1 MSGRLTI
8 WIDGR
13 EALPVRAIPYVTGW
27 RYSPDVVAESLA
39 RATAAPFEKL
49 RSLVAYHRPASK
61 PLPVMPHEWNA
72 VVVQVKGFEAGLHE
86 LRPDIEAADD
96 HVGIAAWEK
105 GAALKLPAGVFVWLD
120 EFLREREADHKRTPD
135 DRPVILAPMLDA
147 DTRAAVLEGFE
158 DCPRRGPDADRAM
171 IGYADF
177 VAICHV
183 DDPANFGGFR
193 VEANGLYVDLP
204 SADAT
209 LTLEE
214 RAVVTWHPTGQYD
227 KPALPLPCTLGQL
240 RAFLPDAGMAG
251 SIDEEAVDAVLPND
265 KEAVLYN
272 NICRCLA
279 GYWGKSWR
287 ELPYEQRQAWRKA
300 LVFDFEESDA
310 GRRWDS
316 YDLTQRQGVAEA
328 YDAGHDPAR
337 EGARKIGWFDATM
350 NAAMW
355 LKRASVK
362 PDEAAMLLWRLD
374 PLERDWQGNAPD
386 PERTYVDGN
395 EASPGHYRAL
405 KRAFED
411 VAETDPKPR
420 ALLDWREVAKREG
433 LRYHEWIDEYVQA
446 QIEESPTDAGSG
458 GDAAKVGAGTTAAT
472 PTLTEIRIAA
482 IVETATQLKY
492 DPLSVATGGKA
503 IIEAE
508 CLDKLKG
515 APHRF
520 TADTFK
526 KAWQAAR
533 NAGRID
539 VENVKIYRGQ

>member
-13 EALPVRAIPYVTGW
+13 EAMPVRAIPYVTGW

-39 RATAAPFEKL
+39 RVTAAPFEKL
-49 RSLVAYHRPASK
+49 RNLVAYHRPAGK
-61 PLPVMPHEWNA
+61 ALLVMASEWTA
-72 VVVQVKGFEAGLHE
+72 VMAEVKGFEAE
-86 LRPDIEAADD
+86 LREQRPDVDAIDD
-96 HVGIAAWEK
+96 HAGYAVWRK

-135 DRPVILAPMLDA
+135 DRPVILTPMLDA

-193 VEANGLYVDLP
+193 VESNGLYVDLP
-204 SADAT
+204 PTDAI
-209 LTLEE
+209 LTPEE
-214 RAVVTWHPTGQYD
+214 RAAVTWHPTGQYD

-240 RAFLPDAGMAG
+240 RAFLPDAGLLG
-251 SIDEEAVDAVLPND
+251 CLDEEAVGAVLPND
-265 KEAVLYN
+265 KEAATYK
-272 NICRCLA
+272 NICHCLA
-279 GYWGKSWR
+279 DYWGKSWH
-287 ELPYEQRQAWRKA
+287 ELPGEQRQAWRKA

-310 GRRWDS
+310 GRRWDG

-362 PDEAAMLLWRLD
+362 PDEAAMLLCRLD
-374 PLERDWQGNAPD
+374 PLSEKD
-386 PERTYVDGN
+386 PERIYVDDDK
-395 EASPGHYRAL
+395 ASPDRYRL
-405 KRAFED
+405 LRRVFLD

-420 ALLDWREVAKREG
+420 TLLDWRDVAKREG

-446 QIEESPTDAGSG
+446 QIEELPADAGS
-458 GDAAKVGAGTTAAT
+458 AAKVGAGTTAAIEEPET
-472 PTLTEIRIAA
+472 KNWILLIQAEAARRWKLLREAGANPTKNNIKDDLAKWCRES
-482 IVETATQLKY
+482 
-492 DPLSVATGGKA
+492 SVATDGG
-503 IIEAE
+503 INPTAE
-508 CLDKLKG
+508 Y
-515 APHRF
+515 
-520 TADTFK
+520 
-526 KAWQAAR
+526 
-533 NAGRID
+533 
-539 VENVKIYRGQ
+539 IYRHVLQKWTPPTG